1 MKTATK
7 MAVGLAGLFAAIS
20 MGTSAEAATVV
31 NMGGSSAA
39 TPFASLV
46 PVTLCDAN
54 SGVQFI
60 NGDISSPAITAGK
73 LITWSCTRAATPIVI
88 RYSASSSSDGI
99 KKLQQAETNALSFMP
114 FLDETLTTGCTGP
127 TAKSQVIG
135 GVTYNWNQF
144 VGCTG
149 LLNPGG
155 SPAGAPVQVGWADV
169 GGSSFHQTGPITTV
183 IKPLDD
189 SALLVNKT
197 ATLPFSFVLGNGVQR
212 LNAAGTQVAGPVNSL
227 SQDQIVAIL
236 SRQVTDWRQLGL
248 GTAPVNLDGSRAA
261 VGTAVDAPSLIT
273 LCIRN
278 AGSGTKATLQV
289 TLLTSGAGEITS
301 GSTNLLDATEGNVY
315 FNGSTQ
321 DVRDCIGGNAGNSR
335 PAHRH
340 ALGYMETD
348 QAELVA
354 APGGGLVPQGY
365 LVKLD
370 GYLPDDATLSDRQ
383 ANLKCGKYKFWTIE
397 RFNTRNPS
405 SADAN
410 VVTLISDFLVN
421 ATTPGNVDDLNPTWV
436 APSDMQV
443 TKNADGGPIAFGAA
457 PAKLACDT
465 IN

>member
-1 MKTATK
+1 MNTATK

-20 MGTSAEAATVV
+20 MGTSAEAQTVV

-46 PVTLCDAN
+46 PLTMCD
-54 SGVQFI
+54 SGTAVQHI
-60 NGDISSPAITAGK
+60 NGDIASPVLTSGK
-73 LITWSCTRAATPIVI
+73 LITWSCLRAGNPIVM
-88 RYSASSSSDGI
+88 RYSASGSSDGI

-114 FLDETLTTGCTGP
+114 FLDESSVTGCTGP
-127 TAKSQVIG
+127 AAQTRVIG
-135 GVTYNWNQF
+135 GVTYNWNLF

-155 SPAGAPVQVGWADV
+155 SPAGAPVQVGWSDV

-183 IKPLDD
+183 VKPLDD

-197 ATLPFSFVLGNGVQR
+197 ATVPFSFVLGNGVQR

-236 SRQVTDWRQLGL
+236 SRQATDWRQLGL
-248 GTAPVNLDGSRAA
+248 GTAPVNADGSPAA
-261 VGTAVDAPSLIT
+261 VGTAVDVPSAIT
-273 LCIRN
+273 LCIRT
-278 AGSGTKATLQV
+278 AGSGTKAALQV
-289 TLLTSGAGEITS
+289 TVLTSGAGEATS
-301 GSTNLLDATEGNVY
+301 GSTTLTDPTEGNVY
-315 FNGSTQ
+315 FGGSTQ
-321 DVRDCIGGNAGNSR
+321 DVRDCIGGNTGNAR

-340 ALGYMETD
+340 AFGYMEAD
-348 QAELVA
+348 QAA
-354 APGGGLVPQGY
+354 SMSAPGGALVAQAY
-365 LVKLD
+365 QVKLD
-370 GYLPDDATLSDRQ
+370 GYLPNDPTLSDPQ
-383 ANLKCGKYKFWTIE
+383 ANLKCGKFKYWSIE

-405 SADAN
+405 SADPN
-410 VVTLISDFLVN
+410 VVTLISDLLVSVN
-421 ATTPGNVDDLNPTWV
+421 TPANVNQVNPFWV
-436 APSDMQV
+436 SPADMQV